1 MTTVTSQIVSQLQRS
16 IARAIYGKEE
26 AIQLALITLLARGH
40 LLIEDVPGVG
50 KTTLAQALAKSF
62 HCSFQRIQFT
72 SDLLPS
78 DVLGVSVYNPETRE
92 FEFRSGPIFANV
104 VLADEINRTTPRTQ
118 SALLE
123 AMNEAQVT
131 VDGKTLPLPQ
141 PFLVIATQNP
151 VEHHGTYPLPESQLD
166 RFLMRIRM
174 GYPSHETER
183 EILRKRIRDD
193 SVAALEP
200 VADVRRRSRDAGI
213 RRPRESGFQPA
224 RLRAGNRQ
232 SHAQHRAT
240 RSGRQ
245 PARHVDAAARRASPR
260 FSRWPRLLPARRLQA
275 ARGRRFFASRGGQL
289 APRFAAEKIGDDRSR
304 PARDRRLRSRSSV
317 SLASTAAQ
325 LWAKA
330 DRSGVRA
337 FFLSIAALAV
347 ALLLALYSGAA
358 AELGHL
364 ALAIASALGAL
375 LVAAWV
381 AVTLVPVLAKR
392 TPLRW
397 IGYKMEYRVTREG
410 WIYIGE
416 SLWWRSPR

>member
-1 MTTVTSQIVSQLQRS
+1 MTTVSSEIVLQLQRS

-78 DVLGVSVYNPETRE
+78 DVLGVSVYNPESRE

-183 EILRKRIRDD
+183 EILRKRALDD
-193 SVAALEP
+193 PIQSLEP
-200 VADVRRRSRDAGI
+200 VADVHDVLGMQNAVAQVKVDSSLHDYALEI
-213 RRPRESGFQPA
+213 VA
-224 RLRAGNRQ
+224 RTRQ
-232 SHAQHRAT
+232 SDQL
-240 RSGRQ
+240 SLG
-245 PARHVDAAARRASPR
+245 VSPR
-260 FSRWPRLLPARRLQA
+260 GTLMLQ
-275 ARGRRFFASRGGQL
+275 R
-289 APRFAAEKIGDDRSR
+289 
-304 PARDRRLRSRSSV
+304 
-317 SLASTAAQ
+317 AAQ
-325 LWAKA
+325 A
-330 DRSGVRA
+330 RA
-337 FFLSIAALAV
+337 FLDGRAYCVPDDFKHLAV
-347 ALLLALYSGAA
+347 SVFS
-358 AELGHL
+358 HRVV
-364 ALAIASALGAL
+364 ASSRHASLQKKTESTE
-375 LVAAWV
+375 
-381 AVTLVPVLAKR
+381 AVLREIVESVTVPV
-392 TPLRW
+392 
-397 IGYKMEYRVTREG
+397 
-410 WIYIGE
+410 
-416 SLWWRSPR
+416 